1 MIIPGLR
8 QNLCLTKIQPPPAW
22 TLQKIKQ
29 FYFNLSPV
37 NQWSIKMALFTLFYS
52 SVQYTNTARFSF
64 RWVKINFFFR
74 VSGLSDPRFTFS
86 QINTFFFPKQ
96 APSLEVTF
104 WGVGLDY
111 RSLSSRIAQL
121 LLEKSRITGKLLHI
135 ELYNIFTWAMPEK
148 LYLSRYHHKIQ

>member
-1 MIIPGLR
+1 
-8 QNLCLTKIQPPPAW
+8 
-22 TLQKIKQ
+22 
-29 FYFNLSPV
+29 
-37 NQWSIKMALFTLFYS
+37 MALFTLIYLS
-52 SVQYTNTARFSF
+52 TAVCNTQIPRGFHFVES
-64 RWVKINFFFR
+64 RLIFFR

-135 ELYNIFTWAMPEK
+135 ELYNIIYSRGLCQIKCICHATIIKFDKNPKVSLCFHLCADISFFSERKSWNLVPEVD
-148 LYLSRYHHKIQ
+148 